1 MKTNVLLF
9 EYFAYWDITD
19 YEIDSNNDWRQKH
32 YPHAR
37 IIYSRLLYVVIETE
51 SSY

>member
-9 EYFAYWDITD
+9 EYFAYWNIND

-37 IIYSRLLYVVIETE
+37 IMAHVFSIALCNDRN
-51 SSY
+51 